1 MVDEKKYYT
10 ARAELKLLEEDIK
23 NGYIGLSVIFFY
35 IVLFCYF
42 ILYVYCINVQVFL
55 YRNRNSFFSLVR
67 C

>member
-23 NGYIGLSVIFFY
+23 NGYIGLSVIFLY
-35 IVLFCYF
+35 IVLFRYF
-42 ILYVYCINVQVFL
+42 ILYIYCIKGQVFL
-55 YRNRNSFFSLVR
+55 YRNRNSFISLVR